1 MKFIILIAVTT
12 LTFAADAAAQ
22 ANIRSVDFKNF
33 TFPAYCIGE
42 TPEKVTVKNG
52 EFYREKQEDGYVDRF
67 SFNVFDIAYGDVTGD
82 GVGDAVILT
91 VCNTGG
97 TGNFSEG
104 YVYSMKA
111 GKPALV
117 ARIPGGDRAYG
128 GLRSAS
134 VEKGLL
140 IVDSNDVGEEGGACC
155 PQFVI
160 TTRYRVTGGKLA
172 AVGQPI
178 KKELYPSRRVR
189 FAPGTTG
196 ATLDLSLPAGELQRY
211 AVGARA
217 GQVLR
222 VSTGSPDASARLLEE
237 AVVTEGVN
245 GFSAKLP
252 KSADYTI
259 EIQNNSSDP
268 ISVKVNIKIQ

>member
-33 TFPAYCIGE
+33 TYPAYCIGE

>member
-33 TFPAYCIGE
+33 TYPAYCIGE

-128 GLRSAS
+128 GLRNAS

>member
-1 MKFIILIAVTT
+1 M
-12 LTFAADAAAQ
+12 TFAADAAAQ

-33 TFPAYCIGE
+33 TYPAYCIGE

>member
-33 TFPAYCIGE
+33 TYPAYCIGE

-52 EFYREKQEDGYVDRF
+52 EFYREKQEDGYVDRV